1 MTSREIVKAVA
12 NRTNTDTNPFWTG
25 HPSPQTEKSYLEY
38 IKGKVQEDIFQYFN
52 DDCRWYC
59 VEGCYKHPDGKPM
72 FDTTGGREK
81 LTLSQPGCFAEATLE
96 DIKNFEWP
104 DPDYLDFTAMIE
116 KIKSKPDTAIFSGM
130 WSCFFHVLCDFFG
143 MEEYFVKMHI
153 EPEIVEA
160 ATRHVVDFYVEANER
175 FLAQAG
181 DCFDIMFIGNDF
193 GTQRDLLVSPDKFKE
208 FILPGFQK
216 IIQVGKKYNKKIM
229 LHSCGSIYRVIPDLI
244 ESGVDILHPIQAK
257 AANMDADTLAR
268 EFKGDVAFC
277 GGLDTQDLLVNCN
290 PAQIR
295 EEVLRLRET
304 FGSNYI
310 VSPSHEEILPN
321 ISIENMIA
329 AARAAKE

>member
-1 MTSREIVKAVA
+1 MTSREKVLAVA
-12 NRTNTDTNPFWTG
+12 NKTNTGVNPFWTG
-25 HPSPQTEKSYLEY
+25 HPSAQTEKSYLEY
-38 IKGKVQEDIFQYFN
+38 IKGTEQEDIFVYFN
-52 DDCRWYC
+52 DDCRWWS
-59 VEGCYKHPDGKPM
+59 VEGCYKHPEGKPM
-72 FDTTGGREK
+72 FDTTGGKEK
-81 LTLSQPGCFAEATLE
+81 HTLSQPGCFEEATLD
-96 DIKNFEWP
+96 DIKNFAWP
-104 DPDYLDFTAMIE
+104 NPDYLDFTGMIE
-116 KIKSKPDTAIFSGM
+116 KIRGKPDTAIFSGM

-193 GTQRDLLVSPDKFKE
+193 GTQRDLLVSPEKFRE

-216 IIQVGKKYNKKIM
+216 IIQVGKKYGKKIM

-244 ESGVDILHPIQAK
+244 DSGVDLLHPLQAK
-257 AANMDADTLAR
+257 AANMDAQTLAR
-268 EFKGDVAFC
+268 EFKNDLSFC
-277 GGLDTQDLLVNCN
+277 GGLDTQDMLVNCT

-295 EEVLRLRET
+295 DEVLRLRDI

-321 ISIENMIA
+321 IPIENMIA